1 MASSAPPRPPDAAPP
16 HKARPPYE
24 PDPVLARRMLL
35 TMFLVLLVYAATAL
49 PFFLLGA
56 VWGLAAVAAAVV
68 LAAAV
73 CRYTDRLALWAAEG
87 REVTADREPELH
99 AIVERLCVSADLP
112 KPRVAVSDL
121 AAPNA
126 FAAGS
131 GPGAAVVCVT
141 RGLRE
146 RLTPEELAGVLGHE
160 MAHIAN
166 RDVLVASVA
175 AFPSMCAELFL
186 RFWLGLARRLATLPI
201 AVLLAPVALA
211 VLPLHLVGLVT
222 SLALSRY
229 RELCADTTGTLL
241 TGRPGALAAALAKI
255 HTGMAD
261 AAPADRRALRPVNAL
276 CVARAAPDRRRPP
289 ELLCSH
295 PSLERR
301 TARLTLVS
309 QRLADGG

>member
-1 MASSAPPRPPDAAPP
+1 MVSSPPTPPPSAAPP
-16 HKARPPYE
+16 SAAPPYE

-35 TMFLVLLVYAATAL
+35 TMALVLLVYAAAAL

-56 VWGLAAVAAAVV
+56 VWGLAAVGVAVV
-68 LAAAV
+68 LALAV
-73 CRYTDRLALWAAEG
+73 ARYVDRFALWAAEG
-87 REVTADREPELH
+87 REVDADREPELH
-99 AIVERLCVSADLP
+99 AVVERLCVSADLP

-131 GPGAAVVCVT
+131 GPGSAVVCVT

-166 RDVLVASVA
+166 RDVLVSSVA
-175 AFPSMCAELFL
+175 GFPSICAELFL
-186 RFWLGLARRLATLPI
+186 VFWTDLLRRPPTLPI
-201 AVLLAPVALA
+201 ALVLAPVAVAAL
-211 VLPLHLVGLVT
+211 LLHLVGLVT
-222 SLALSRY
+222 SLALSRQ

-255 HTGMAD
+255 HDGIAD
-261 AAPADRRALRPVNAL
+261 AAPADRRALRPLNAL
-276 CVARAAPDRRRPP
+276 CLVRAASERRRPP
-289 ELLCSH
+289 ELLSSH

-301 TARLTLVS
+301 TARLALVS
-309 QRLADGG
+309 RRLADGG